1 MAGGWRTQLISES
14 EVGLTIAIYPGSF
27 DPATMGHLDIA
38 LRAAAI
44 FDNVIV
50 GVYDAPA
57 KNVLFSTEERVELFT
72 KALEGTPNIE
82 VCSFSGLTV
91 DFAKSRNAQVLV
103 RGLRAMSDFEYEM
116 QMALLNRKMAPTVE
130 EVYFMTSLE
139 YMFLSSSILKEIAS
153 LGGSIEGLVPE
164 NVIKALQ
171 EKYKKLRDS
180 ASIPR
185 YLTT

>member
-1 MAGGWRTQLISES
+1 M
-14 EVGLTIAIYPGSF
+14 EVRLTIAIYPGSF
-27 DPATMGHLDIA
+27 DPATMGHVDIA
-38 LRAAAI
+38 SRAAAI
-44 FDNVIV
+44 FEKLIV

-57 KNVLFSTEERVELFT
+57 KNVLFSTEERVELFS
-72 KALEGTPNIE
+72 KAIESVPNVE

-91 DFAKSRNAQVLV
+91 DFAKSVNAKVIV

-153 LGGSIEGLVPE
+153 LGGSIEGLVPT
-164 NVIKALQ
+164 NVITALQ
-171 EKYKKLRDS
+171 DKYKRLRDS
-180 ASIPR
+180 ATIPR